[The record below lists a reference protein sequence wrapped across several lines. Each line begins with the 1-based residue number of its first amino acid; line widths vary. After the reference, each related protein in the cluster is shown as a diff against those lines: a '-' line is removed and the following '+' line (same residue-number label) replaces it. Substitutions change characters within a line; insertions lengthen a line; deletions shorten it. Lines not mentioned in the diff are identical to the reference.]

1 MEFIDFKREYANM
14 KPEIEKAV
22 SEVLSSGMFIGGS
35 EVEAFEKDIANYCE
49 TKHAISVNSGTDA
62 LLLALE
68 AIDVKGKE
76 VITTPFTFVATVGA
90 IIRAGGT
97 PVFVDINKDDF
108 NMNSDRIE
116 AKITSKTKVILP
128 VHLFGNPCHMGKIM
142 RLAKQYDLFVVEDAA
157 QAFGAINYDNR
168 KIGSVGHVGCFSFYP
183 TKNLGGMGDGGAV
196 VTDSDD
202 INEKIRMLKNHG
214 SSPKHKYE
222 SLMVGTNSRL
232 DAIQAVILRIK
243 LRYLDARL
251 KERKDNAEYYS
262 AALNQK
268 YFEDSTY
275 NQYTLRIKNRDKLDL
290 DFPHQIYYP
299 KPLHLMKAFEYLQY
313 KEGDFPVAEEA
324 SKEVVSIPLLV
335 SRENQIYIINKIK
348 KYV

>member
-1 MEFIDFKREYANM
+1 
-14 KPEIEKAV
+14 
-22 SEVLSSGMFIGGS
+22 
-35 EVEAFEKDIANYCE
+35 
-49 TKHAISVNSGTDA
+49 
-62 LLLALE
+62 
-68 AIDVKGKE
+68 
-76 VITTPFTFVATVGA
+76 
-90 IIRAGGT
+90 
-97 PVFVDINKDDF
+97 
-108 NMNSDRIE
+108 
-116 AKITSKTKVILP
+116 
-128 VHLFGNPCHMGKIM
+128 
-142 RLAKQYDLFVVEDAA
+142 
-157 QAFGAINYDNR
+157 
-168 KIGSVGHVGCFSFYP
+168 
-183 TKNLGGMGDGGAV
+183 
-196 VTDSDD
+196 
-202 INEKIRMLKNHG
+202 MLKNHG